1 MAAAEKRNH
10 SRLYELLL
18 YLSGFASVEVKPMIF
33 VVEARD
39 PNDGATIMVVCR
51 TRAEAVAAVA
61 GFVRAGHQITKV
73 TDRAGTIVRL

>member
-1 MAAAEKRNH
+1 
-10 SRLYELLL
+10 
-18 YLSGFASVEVKPMIF
+18 MIL

-73 TDRAGTIVRL
+73 TDRTGTIVRIKTLLPYSFAASSIGARRAP

>member
-10 SRLYELLL
+10 SRPSQLLL
-18 YLSGFASVEVKPMIF
+18 YLSGFASVEVKPMIL

-51 TRAEAVAAVA
+51 TRAEAAAALA
-61 GFVRAGHQITKV
+61 GFLRAGHQITKV
-73 TDRAGTIVRL
+73 TDRTGTIVRL

>member
-1 MAAAEKRNH
+1 
-10 SRLYELLL
+10 
-18 YLSGFASVEVKPMIF
+18 MIL

-39 PNDGATIMVVCR
+39 PNDGATILVVCR

-73 TDRAGTIVRL
+73 TDRTGTIVRL